1 MFNINIKSDMK
12 VFSDNI
18 ASSQANIQTS
28 DKNATLQIESN
39 NGSVEFYQIRSTSS
53 LRV

>member
-18 ASSQANIQTS
+18 SSQANIQTS